1 MSHRDKRSFVLAR
14 VLGVLMLGSG
24 LLCFAARAASPI
36 VPDRKTAT
44 PIQHLIVIIG
54 ENQTFDG
61 LFATY
66 VPKRGETVHNLL
78 SEGIVK
84 ANGEPGPASSVSRLF
99 NTSFEQELHEF
110 AMEMLGP
117 YGLLGKDPDAVQRG
131 RWVYGFLRTRAST
144 IGAGTSEIQLN
155 TVAEQVLKLP
165 RDPRPY

>member
-84 ANGEPGPASSVSRLF
+84 ANGEPGPRFGLAAQTRAKRQTLY
-99 NTSFEQELHEF
+99 TLDPERD
-110 AMEMLGP
+110 GP
-117 YGLLGKDPDAVQRG
+117 YR
-131 RWVYGFLRTRAST
+131 FL
-144 IGAGTSEIQLN
+144 
-155 TVAEQVLKLP
+155 P
-165 RDPRPY
+165 